1 MASPSGG
8 ILDGKVALI
17 TGAGQGVGQGIA
29 FAFAKE
35 GARIAAIGR
44 TESKLLDTVKQIEG
58 FGGHAV
64 SILADVND
72 PDAIQASIDATLK
85 AFGRI
90 DILVNNAYGIAL
102 GPLLSLTDADFE
114 SCMTG
119 SPLATFRYMKACY
132 PHLKAAGHGVI
143 LNLSTSA
150 TRRWDAANYGFY
162 AASKRAVE
170 ALSRAASAEWGPDGI
185 RVNTIAPHA
194 LSPGLKGWIEANP
207 EEAKAF
213 FKTIPLGRVGDC
225 EHDIGAAA
233 LFLASPAA
241 RYVTGVVLPLDGG
254 QAFFG

>member
-1 MASPSGG
+1 MG

-29 FAFAKE
+29 FALARE

-44 TESKLLDTVKQIEG
+44 TEAKLHETCGQIEG
-58 FGGHAV
+58 FGGRAV
-64 SILADVND
+64 PIVADVND
-72 PDAIQASIDATLK
+72 PDQIQRSIDGTLQ

-90 DILVNNAYGIAL
+90 DILVNNAYGIAI
-102 GPLLSLTDADFE
+102 GPLLSLTDEDFE
-114 SCMTG
+114 RCMTG
-119 SPLATFRYMKACY
+119 SPLSTFRYMKACH
-132 PHLKAAGHGVI
+132 PHLKASGDGAI
-143 LNLSTSA
+143 INLSTSA

-170 ALSRAASAEWGPDGI
+170 ALSRAAASEWGPDGI
-185 RVNTIAPHA
+185 RVNTVAPHA

-207 EEAKAF
+207 AEAKEF

-225 EHDIGAAA
+225 EQDIGAAV
-233 LFLASPAA
+233 LFLVSPAA
-241 RYVTGVVLPLDGG
+241 RYVTGTVIPLDGG

>member
-1 MASPSGG
+1 MG

-29 FAFAKE
+29 FALARE
-35 GARIAAIGR
+35 GAKVAAIGR
-44 TESKLLDTVKQIEG
+44 TESKLRATCDEIAG
-58 FGGHAV
+58 FGGEAIPIV
-64 SILADVND
+64 ADVHD
-72 PDAIQASIDATLK
+72 PEAIRRSIEETAS

-90 DILVNNAYGIAL
+90 DILVNNAYDIAI
-102 GPLLSLTDADFE
+102 GPLLSLTDKDLE
-114 SCMTG
+114 RCMSG
-119 SPLATFRYMKACY
+119 SPIATFRYMVGCHPY
-132 PHLKAAGHGVI
+132 LKASGDGAI

-170 ALSRAASAEWGPDGI
+170 ALSRAASAEWGPDNI

-194 LSPGLKGWIEANP
+194 LSPGLKGWIEGNP

-225 EHDIGAAA
+225 EQDIGAVA
-233 LFLASPAA
+233 LFLVSPAS
-241 RYVTGVVLPLDGG
+241 RYVTGTVIPVDGG

>member
-1 MASPSGG
+1 MEEKMG

-44 TESKLLDTVKQIEG
+44 TESKLADTVKQIAG
-58 FGGHAV
+58 FGGEAV
-64 SILADVND
+64 SIVADVND
-72 PDAIQASIDATLK
+72 GAAILASIDATLS

-102 GPLLSLTDADFE
+102 GPLLSLNDDDFE
-114 SCMTG
+114 RCMTG
-119 SPLATFRYMKACY
+119 SPLATFRYMKACH
-132 PHLKAAGHGVI
+132 PHLKAAGDGAI
-143 LNLSTSA
+143 INLSTSA
-150 TRRWDAANYGFY
+150 TRRWDATNYGFY

-170 ALSRAASAEWGPDGI
+170 ALSRAAASEWGGDGI

-207 EEAKAF
+207 EEARAF

-225 EHDIGAAA
+225 ERDIGAAA

>member
-1 MASPSGG
+1 MG

-29 FAFAKE
+29 FALAKE
-35 GARIAAIGR
+35 GAKIAAIGR
-44 TESKLLDTVKQIEG
+44 TEAKLQETCDQIAA
-58 FGGHAV
+58 FGGEAL
-64 SILADVND
+64 SIVADVHD
-72 PDAIQASIDATLK
+72 ADAIQRSIDATIHNFSRL
-85 AFGRI
+85 
-90 DILVNNAYGIAL
+90 DILVNNAYGIAI

-114 SCMTG
+114 RSMSG
-119 SPLATFRYMKACY
+119 SPLSTFRYMNGCHKY
-132 PHLKAAGHGVI
+132 LKASGEGAI
-143 LNLSTSA
+143 INLSTSA
-150 TRRWDAANYGFY
+150 TRRWDASNYGFY

-170 ALSRAASAEWGPDGI
+170 ALSRAAASEWGPDNI

-225 EHDIGAAA
+225 EHDIGAVA

-241 RYVTGVVLPLDGG
+241 RYVTGTVIPVDGG

>member
-1 MASPSGG
+1 MG

-29 FAFAKE
+29 LALARE

-44 TESKLLDTVKQIEG
+44 TEAKLHDTCGQIEA
-58 FGGHAV
+58 FGGQAIPV
-64 SILADVND
+64 VADVND
-72 PDAIQASIDATLK
+72 ADDIQRTVATTIET
-85 AFGRI
+85 FGRL
-90 DILVNNAYGIAL
+90 DILVNNAYGIAI
-102 GPLLSLTDADFE
+102 GPLLTLTDADFE
-114 SCMTG
+114 RSMNG
-119 SPLATFRYMKACY
+119 SALSTFRYMTACY
-132 PHLKAAGHGVI
+132 PYLKASGEGAI

-170 ALSRAASAEWGPDGI
+170 ALSRAAASEWGVDNI

-207 EEAKAF
+207 AEAKEF

-225 EHDIGAAA
+225 ETDIGAVA
-233 LFLASPAA
+233 LFLVGPAS
-241 RYVTGVVLPLDGG
+241 RYVTGTVIPVDGG

>member
-1 MASPSGG
+1 MG

-29 FAFAKE
+29 LALAKE

-44 TESKLLDTVKQIEG
+44 TEAKLHDTCSQIESV
-58 FGGHAV
+58 GGQAIPV
-64 SILADVND
+64 VADVND
-72 PDAIQASIDATLK
+72 PDDIQRSISTTIET
-85 AFGRI
+85 FGRL
-90 DILVNNAYGIAL
+90 DILVNNAYGIAI
-102 GPLLSLTDADFE
+102 GPLLTLNDEDFE
-114 SCMTG
+114 RSMNG
-119 SPLATFRYMKACY
+119 SALSTFRYMTACHPY
-132 PHLKAAGHGVI
+132 LKASGEGAI

-170 ALSRAASAEWGPDGI
+170 ALSRAAASEWGADNI

-207 EEAKAF
+207 AEATEF

-225 EHDIGAAA
+225 ETDIGAVA
-233 LFLASPAA
+233 LFLLSPAA
-241 RYVTGVVLPLDGG
+241 RYVTGAVIPVDGG

>member
-1 MASPSGG
+1 MG

-29 FAFAKE
+29 LALAKE

-44 TESKLLDTVKQIEG
+44 NEAKLQDTCGQITA
-58 FGGHAV
+58 FGSQAV
-64 SILADVND
+64 PITADVND
-72 PDAIQASIDATLK
+72 ADDIQRSIAATVET
-85 AFGRI
+85 FGRI

-114 SCMTG
+114 GAMNG
-119 SPLATFRYMKACY
+119 SALSTFRYMKACY
-132 PHLKAAGHGVI
+132 PYLKASGEGAI

-170 ALSRAASAEWGPDGI
+170 ALSRAAASEWGVDNI

-207 EEAKAF
+207 AEAKEF

-225 EHDIGAAA
+225 ETDIGSVA
-233 LFLASPAA
+233 LFLVSPQS
-241 RYVTGVVLPLDGG
+241 RYVTGVVIPVDGG

>member
-1 MASPSGG
+1 MMG

-29 FAFAKE
+29 LALAKE
-35 GARIAAIGR
+35 GAKIAAIGR
-44 TESKLLDTVKQIEG
+44 TEAKLHDTCSQVEAAGSKAIPIT
-58 FGGHAV
+58 
-64 SILADVND
+64 ADVNSAAD
-72 PDAIQASIDATLK
+72 IDRSIAATIE

-114 SCMTG
+114 NAMNG
-119 SPLATFRYMKACY
+119 SALSTFRYMKACY
-132 PHLKAAGHGVI
+132 PHLKASGEGAI

-170 ALSRAASAEWGPDGI
+170 ALSRAAASEWGADNI

-207 EEAKAF
+207 AEAKAF

-225 EHDIGAAA
+225 EHDIGAVA
-233 LFLASPAA
+233 LFLVGPGS
-241 RYVTGVVLPLDGG
+241 RYVTGTVIPVDGG

>member
-1 MASPSGG
+1 MG
-8 ILDGKVALI
+8 ILDSKVALI

-29 FAFAKE
+29 LAFAKE

-44 TESKLLDTVKQIEG
+44 TESKLLDTVGQIQA
-58 FGGHAV
+58 FGGEAV
-64 SILADVND
+64 SIVADVNEMAD
-72 PDAIQASIDATLK
+72 IQRSIDDTVA

-102 GPLLSLTDADFE
+102 GPLLSLTDTDFE
-114 SCMTG
+114 RCMTG
-119 SPLATFRYMKACY
+119 SPLSTFRYMKACHA
-132 PHLKAAGHGVI
+132 HLKAAGDGAI
-143 LNLSTSA
+143 SA

-170 ALSRAASAEWGPDGI
+170 ALSRAAASEWGQDGI

-207 EEAKAF
+207 AEAKAF

-233 LFLASPAA
+233 LFLVSPAA

>member
-1 MASPSGG
+1 MEEKMG

-44 TESKLLDTVKQIEG
+44 TESKLLDTVKQIAG
-58 FGGHAV
+58 FGGEAV
-64 SILADVND
+64 SIVADVND
-72 PDAIQASIDATLK
+72 GDAIQASIDATLA

-102 GPLLSLTDADFE
+102 GPLLSLNDDDFE
-114 SCMTG
+114 RCMTG
-119 SPLATFRYMKACY
+119 SPLATFR
-132 PHLKAAGHGVI
+132 HLKAAGDGAI
-143 LNLSTSA
+143 INLSTSA
-150 TRRWDAANYGFY
+150 TRRWDASNYGFY

-170 ALSRAASAEWGPDGI
+170 ALSRAAASEWGADGI

-207 EEAKAF
+207 EEARAF

-225 EHDIGAAA
+225 ERDIGAAA

>member
-1 MASPSGG
+1 MG

-29 FAFAKE
+29 FALAKE

-44 TESKLLDTVKQIEG
+44 T
-58 FGGHAV
+58 
-64 SILADVND
+64 
-72 PDAIQASIDATLK
+72 DATLK
-85 AFGRI
+85 ATCDQIGGFGGQAIPIVADVHDADAIKRSVETTVGTFGRL

-102 GPLLSLTDADFE
+102 GPLLSLTDEDFE
-114 SCMTG
+114 RSMSG
-119 SPLATFRYMKACY
+119 SPLSTFRYMVACH
-132 PHLKAAGHGVI
+132 PHLKASGDGAI

-170 ALSRAASAEWGPDGI
+170 ALSRAAASEWGPDNI

-194 LSPGLKGWIEANP
+194 LSPGLKGWIDGNP

-225 EHDIGAAA
+225 EHDIGAVA
-233 LFLASPAA
+233 LFLVSPAS
-241 RYVTGVVLPLDGG
+241 RYVTGTVIPVDGG

>member
-1 MASPSGG
+1 MG

-44 TESKLLDTVKQIEG
+44 TESKLLDTVKQIAG
-58 FGGHAV
+58 FGGEAV
-64 SILADVND
+64 SIVADVND
-72 PDAIQASIDATLK
+72 GDAIQASIDATLA

-102 GPLLSLTDADFE
+102 GPLLSLNDDDFE
-114 SCMTG
+114 RCMTG
-119 SPLATFRYMKACY
+119 SPLATFR
-132 PHLKAAGHGVI
+132 HLKAAGDGAI
-143 LNLSTSA
+143 INLSTSA
-150 TRRWDAANYGFY
+150 TRRWDASNYGFY

-170 ALSRAASAEWGPDGI
+170 ALSRAAASEWGADGI

-207 EEAKAF
+207 EEARAF

-225 EHDIGAAA
+225 ERDIGAAA

>member
-1 MASPSGG
+1 MG

-29 FAFAKE
+29 LALAKE

-44 TESKLLDTVKQIEG
+44 TESKLVETCGQIEAVGGKAIPVVADVHDAAAITRSIETTVK
-58 FGGHAV
+58 
-64 SILADVND
+64 
-72 PDAIQASIDATLK
+72 T
-85 AFGRI
+85 FGRL
-90 DILVNNAYGIAL
+90 DILINNAYGIAL
-102 GPLLSLTDADFE
+102 GPLLSLTDEDFE
-114 SCMTG
+114 RSMSG
-119 SPLATFRYMKACY
+119 SPLATFRYMTGCY
-132 PHLKAAGHGVI
+132 PHLKASGEGAI
-143 LNLSTSA
+143 INLSTSA

-170 ALSRAASAEWGPDGI
+170 ALSRAAASEWGPDNI

-194 LSPGLKGWIEANP
+194 LSPGLKGWIEGNP

-225 EHDIGAAA
+225 EHDIGAVA
-233 LFLASPAA
+233 LFLVSPAA
-241 RYVTGVVLPLDGG
+241 RYLTGTVIPVDGG

>member
-1 MASPSGG
+1 MG

-29 FAFAKE
+29 LALAKE

-44 TESKLLDTVKQIEG
+44 TEAKLHDTCGQIEA
-58 FGGHAV
+58 FGGKAIPV
-64 SILADVND
+64 VADVND
-72 PDAIQASIDATLK
+72 ADAVQRSIATTVET
-85 AFGRI
+85 FGRL
-90 DILVNNAYGIAL
+90 DILVNNAYGIAI
-102 GPLLSLTDADFE
+102 GPLLSLTDADFDR
-114 SCMTG
+114 SMNG
-119 SPLATFRYMKACY
+119 SALSTFRYMTACY
-132 PHLKAAGHGVI
+132 PHLKASGEGAI
-143 LNLSTSA
+143 INLSTSA

-170 ALSRAASAEWGPDGI
+170 ALSRAAASEWGGDNI

-225 EHDIGAAA
+225 EHDIGAVA
-233 LFLASPAA
+233 LFLVSSAA
-241 RYVTGVVLPLDGG
+241 RYVTGTVIPVDGG

>member
-1 MASPSGG
+1 MG

-29 FAFAKE
+29 LALAKE

-44 TESKLLDTVKQIEG
+44 TEAKLQDTCSQIAS
-58 FGGHAV
+58 FGGQAV
-64 SILADVND
+64 PITADVND
-72 PDAIQASIDATLK
+72 ADDIQRSIATTVET
-85 AFGRI
+85 FGRI

-114 SCMTG
+114 GAMNG
-119 SPLATFRYMKACY
+119 SALSTFRYMKACY
-132 PHLKAAGHGVI
+132 PYLKASGEGAI

-170 ALSRAASAEWGPDGI
+170 ALSRAAASEWGVDNI

-207 EEAKAF
+207 AEAKEF

-225 EHDIGAAA
+225 ETDIGSVA
-233 LFLASPAA
+233 LFLVSPQS
-241 RYVTGVVLPLDGG
+241 RYVTGVVIPVDGG

>member
-1 MASPSGG
+1 MG

-29 FAFAKE
+29 FALAKE

-44 TESKLLDTVKQIEG
+44 TESKLHETCGQIEA
-58 FGGHAV
+58 FGGRAV
-64 SILADVND
+64 PIVADVND
-72 PDAIQASIDATLK
+72 PAQIDRSIDDTLK
-85 AFGRI
+85 VFRRL
-90 DILVNNAYGIAL
+90 DILVNNAYGIAI

-114 SCMTG
+114 RCMSG
-119 SPLATFRYMKACY
+119 SPLATFRYMKACH
-132 PHLKAAGHGVI
+132 PHLKAAGDGSIV
-143 LNLSTSA
+143 NLSTSA

-170 ALSRAASAEWGPDGI
+170 ALSRAAASEWGKDNI

-207 EEAKAF
+207 AEAKEF

-225 EHDIGAAA
+225 EHDIGAAV
-233 LFLASPAA
+233 LFLVGPSA
-241 RYVTGVVLPLDGG
+241 RYVTGTVIPLDGG